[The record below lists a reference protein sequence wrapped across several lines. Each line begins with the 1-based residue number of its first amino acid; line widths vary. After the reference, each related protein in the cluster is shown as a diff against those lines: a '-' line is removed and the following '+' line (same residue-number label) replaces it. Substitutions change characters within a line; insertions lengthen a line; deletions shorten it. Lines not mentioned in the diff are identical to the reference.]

1 MFKFLKKE
9 NQQPEEPEESIP
21 REDWTK
27 DIKRSKKI
35 GREVEQLSFLYDSE
49 SINSDIGTKKGLSRD
64 HLKILKKCKEE
75 STALELMKILKRTN
89 KSKFKI
95 AIINPLID
103 YRFLE
108 LTIPESPRS
117 PSQKYRLTGKFVRR
131 RAIDSDS

>member
-9 NQQPEEPEESIP
+9 SQQPEELEESTP

-49 SINSDIGTKKGLSRD
+49 SINEDIGTKKGLSRD
-64 HLKILKKCKEE
+64 HLKILKNCKEE
-75 STALELMKILKRTN
+75 SSALELMKILKRTN
-89 KSKFKI
+89 KSKFKTT
-95 AIINPLID
+95 IINPLID
-103 YRFLE
+103 HQFLE
-108 LTIPESPRS
+108 VTIPGSPRN

-131 RAIDSDS
+131 RAKD